1 VVAHLA
7 SDDGREECT
16 LKKTTVVI
24 WAVAALTGMVMAANA
39 QVKPA
44 TSAVDPRVE
53 TALRE
58 AKLGYAVDDG
68 DFMLD
73 YNVAD
78 GRTQRVWVASKA
90 AKITTLEFRD
100 VWSVAYRGTGQVPA
114 ELARRLLA
122 ENVRMVL
129 GAWQLNQSAD
139 EYLVVFLAPIAAD
152 ADAATLQ
159 EVIEAVTLS
168 ADRMEKELT
177 GKNEF

>member
-1 VVAHLA
+1 MKTPVVA
-7 SDDGREECT
+7 C
-16 LKKTTVVI
+16 
-24 WAVAALTGMVMAANA
+24 AVAALTGVVMAASA
-39 QVKPA
+39 QVNPA
-44 TSAVDPRVE
+44 TGAVDPRVE
-53 TALRE
+53 TALKA
-58 AKLGYAVDDG
+58 AKLGYAIDDG
-68 DFMLD
+68 DFRLD

-78 GRTQRVWVASKA
+78 GRMQRVWVASDA
-90 AKITTLEFRD
+90 ARITTLEFRD

-139 EYLVVFLAPIAAD
+139 EFLVVFLAPIAAG

-177 GKNEF
+177 GKDVF

>member
-1 VVAHLA
+1 MKTPVVA
-7 SDDGREECT
+7 C
-16 LKKTTVVI
+16 
-24 WAVAALTGMVMAANA
+24 AVAALTGVVMAASA
-39 QVKPA
+39 QVNPA
-44 TSAVDPRVE
+44 TGAVDPRVE
-53 TALRE
+53 TALKA
-58 AKLGYAVDDG
+58 AKLGYAIDDG
-68 DFMLD
+68 DFRLD

-78 GRTQRVWVASKA
+78 GRMQRVWVASDA
-90 AKITTLEFRD
+90 ARITTLEFRD

-122 ENVRMVL
+122 ENFRMVL

-139 EYLVVFLAPIAAD
+139 EFLVVFLAPIAAG

-177 GKNEF
+177 GKDVF

>member
-1 VVAHLA
+1 MKTPVVA
-7 SDDGREECT
+7 C
-16 LKKTTVVI
+16 
-24 WAVAALTGMVMAANA
+24 AVAALASVVMAASA
-39 QVKPA
+39 QVNPA

-53 TALRE
+53 TALKE
-58 AKLGYAVDDG
+58 AKLGYAIDDG
-68 DFMLD
+68 DYRLD

-90 AKITTLEFRD
+90 ARITTLEFRD
-100 VWSVAYRGTGQVPA
+100 VWSVAHRGEGQVPA

-159 EVIEAVTLS
+159 EVIEAVTVS

-177 GKNEF
+177 GKDVF